1 MNTFFNYFGNN
12 RINNT
17 NNTNINNTHINNT
30 NINNTNNI
38 LRIDKDKIFNKKM
51 NFYVCSSG
59 GCGSTVIYN
68 YLSNF
73 GNAYHIHDRYPPEKL
88 AYIGKNNTSEDVYSE
103 WFNTTPIPEE
113 EIENYK
119 VIFIYRNPLQVIFS
133 RYAKRNGPHIEH
145 LKHIKCDNNGN
156 INIHDVLK
164 TEKDLYKIEEFFD
177 NYVNY
182 KERNYNIICV
192 KYEMFW
198 DNISLFNKL
207 LQIPD
212 IKQLYPKKIERVKKI
227 QFQDKLNKI
236 YRSLIFKMYKMRFIE
251 ISPKKIEKKSEENIK
266 K

>member
-1 MNTFFNYFGNN
+1 MNKFSMNKIIFSNGN
-12 RINNT
+12 NNT
-17 NNTNINNTHINNT
+17 N
-30 NINNTNNI
+30 TNNNNNNNKI
-38 LRIDKDKIFNKKM
+38 IFNKDTIFNKKM

-88 AYIGKNNTSEDVYSE
+88 AYVGKNNTTEDIYSE
-103 WFNTTPIPEE
+103 WFNNISIPEDE
-113 EIENYK
+113 LENYK

-133 RYAKRNGPHIEH
+133 RYAKRYGPHIEH
-145 LKHIKCDNNGN
+145 LKHIKCDNNGD
-156 INIHDVLK
+156 INIYDVLK
-164 TEKDLYKIEEFFD
+164 TEKDLYKMEEFFD
-177 NYVNY
+177 NYVKY

-198 DNISLFNKL
+198 DNISLFNKV

-212 IKQLYPKKIERVKKI
+212 IKQLYPKKIERSKQN

-236 YRSLIFKMYKMRFIE
+236 YRSLILKMYKMRFIE
-251 ISPKKIEKKSEENIK
+251 FIPKKLEKKCQEKTEEKKNI
-266 K
+266 